1 MSAIY
6 GNRTL
11 SIERLLLQWQK
22 VLAKATARMKPY
34 PDLPYWYNERANV
47 GYVAQAASALGWA
60 VLEEYTVDRGKGK
73 QKAPGR
79 ADLWTGDSSGDEHE
93 SEFKLYWPSIKS
105 TDKTLAENIEGYLDK
120 AKFQLDQIKNK
131 PGRRPHKVA
140 MVFVCPSIA
149 RNGQRR
155 WKNLLVRFEN
165 RVAQPRVYRSEFSA
179 VFAPPSHIPW
189 QNRVGDDGYLY
200 PAIAVFG
207 KMV

>member
-79 ADLWTGDSSGDEHE
+79 ADLWTGDSS

-155 WKNLLVRFEN
+155 WKNLLVRFAN